1 MLAVSSAEE
10 PAIFTMWEIAS
21 DVVIGS
27 VDSREGRGAG
37 AAGTPCQ
44 LNTTATHVLR
54 LARTLAS
61 NHLPQPVAVVHTQ
74 AGTIPPSSGRSLTSQ
89 PPLPRSFHLPCTEA
103 KLARAQTSLL
113 VTFPLSTSLDYP
125 IWRPSAVVSRASTT
139 SRGLHPPPLHRGRAS
154 LSLDGLADH
163 LPFLSHLRLPWPPL
177 RATAHTLH

>member
-1 MLAVSSAEE
+1 MSAQHDGNPRFAPCPHPRLQPPAPTGCRGPHAGWHDTSIIWSLLNLA
-10 PAIFTMWEIAS
+10 T
-21 DVVIGS
+21 
-27 VDSREGRGAG
+27 
-37 AAGTPCQ
+37 
-44 LNTTATHVLR
+44 
-54 LARTLAS
+54 
-61 NHLPQPVAVVHTQ
+61 
-74 AGTIPPSSGRSLTSQ
+74 
-89 PPLPRSFHLPCTEA
+89 PLPRSFHLPCTEA

-139 SRGLHPPPLHRGRAS
+139 SRGLHPPPLHRGWAS